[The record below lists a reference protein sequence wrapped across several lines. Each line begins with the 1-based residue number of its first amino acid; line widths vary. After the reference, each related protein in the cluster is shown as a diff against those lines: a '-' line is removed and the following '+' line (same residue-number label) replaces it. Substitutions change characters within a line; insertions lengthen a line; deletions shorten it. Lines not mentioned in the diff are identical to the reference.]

1 MKSISRIFLCK
12 IPGDPPS
19 WTQNKTANLAAAT
32 CSAHFPRLSAFSTI
46 SAEKLRI
53 IKLFL
58 WYLFNDF

>member
-1 MKSISRIFLCK
+1 MKSIPRIFLCE

-46 SAEKLRI
+46 SAKKLRI
-53 IKLFL
+53 IEIFL
-58 WYLFNDF
+58 HF